1 MFCRRCCLIIR
12 VAPSNRFFEKRIVV
26 IAKVAANEGEPMA
39 EKRRRR
45 TQTERSASTRETL
58 LQATTKCLFERG
70 YGATTTILVAEEAG
84 VSRGAM
90 LHQFPSKADLM
101 TFVVEE
107 VYAQEVALYQELL
120 GHIDDPRERL
130 VAYPEAAWKVLSRP
144 EGVAVL
150 EIFQGSR
157 SDTTLAAKLAPV
169 QAKID
174 ARAKEALQGQFPRG
188 VYVPLLQLIVGAAR
202 GLSVPQLVTHAG
214 KDPLEAIKLLQEFL
228 RLAIEARL
236 FARLPAERPATPRP
250 AKAKS
255 K

>member
-1 MFCRRCCLIIR
+1 
-12 VAPSNRFFEKRIVV
+12 
-26 IAKVAANEGEPMA
+26 MA
-39 EKRRRR
+39 EKRPRR
-45 TQTERSASTRETL
+45 TQHERSASTRETL

-70 YGATTTILVAEEAG
+70 YGATTTIMVAEEAG

-120 GHIDDPRERL
+120 GHITDPRERL
-130 VAYPEAAWKVLSRP
+130 VAYPEAVWKVLSRP

-157 SDTTLAAKLAPV
+157 SDKTLAAKLAPV

-174 ARAKEALQGQFPRG
+174 ARAKEALQGEFPRG

-202 GLSVPQLVTHAG
+202 GLSVPQVVAHLG
-214 KDPLEAIKLLQEFL
+214 KDPSDAIKLLQEL
-228 RLAIEARL
+228 LQLAIEARL
-236 FARLPAERPATPRP
+236 FAKLGTDGPTVSRR
-250 AKAKS
+250 AKS